1 MFSSASRRDF
11 LRYSAAAAGTMVVG
25 NHFAWALEAPAPKM
39 VITRWTG
46 PMPQSPSEFQQAVV
60 KLTEQT
66 VQAMGG
72 ISRFVKR
79 GDVVWIKPNIGWD
92 RTPELG
98 ANTNPDLVAALV
110 RLCYD
115 AGAKK
120 VKVGDNPCDLPAK
133 AYASSGI
140 ADAAK
145 QAGAEVIFL
154 DRERFRETDIK
165 GERVKSI
172 PVYPELVESD
182 VVINVPIA
190 KHHVLAT
197 VTLCM
202 KNYMGVIENRRLFH
216 QDIPTCL
223 ADITR
228 FMRPSFCILDCTR
241 IMLNHGPKGGN
252 LEDVQVKLTLAAGT
266 DIVALD
272 AFGAEILGRKPDQI
286 PSIVKGQQA
295 GLGTMDYRSL
305 QPKEIALS

>member
-1 MFSSASRRDF
+1 MLHAVSRRDF
-11 LRYSAAAAGTMVVG
+11 LYYGAATAGTMALG
-25 NHFAWALEAPAPKM
+25 NRFGWALENAAPKM

-92 RTPELG
+92 RTPELA
-98 ANTNPDLVAALV
+98 ANTNPDLVATLV

-133 AYASSGI
+133 SYASSGI

-145 QAGAEVIFL
+145 KAGAEVIFL

-172 PVYPELVESD
+172 PVYPEIVESD

-228 FMRPSFCILDCTR
+228 FMRPTFCILDCTR
-241 IMLNHGPKGGN
+241 IMVNHGPKGGN
-252 LEDVQVKLTLAAGT
+252 LADVQVKLTVAAGT

-272 AFGAEILGRKPDQI
+272 AFGAEILGRQPSQI
-286 PSIVKGQQA
+286 GSIVKGQQA

>member
-1 MFSSASRRDF
+1 MVFSTSRRDF
-11 LRYSAAAAGTMVVG
+11 LRYSAAVTGAMTLG
-25 NHFAWALEAPAPKM
+25 NQLTWAVEAVPPKM
-39 VITRWTG
+39 VITRWNG
-46 PMPQSPSEFQQAVV
+46 RMPQSASEFQQAVV

-92 RTPELG
+92 RTPELA
-98 ANTNPDLVAALV
+98 ANTNPDVVATLV
-110 RLCYD
+110 RLCYE

-120 VKVGDNPCDLPAK
+120 VKVGDNPCDLPPK
-133 AYASSGI
+133 TYASSGI

-145 QAGAEVIFL
+145 QAGAEVVFL

-197 VTLCM
+197 VTVCM

-228 FMRPSFCILDCTR
+228 FMRPTFCILDCTR
-241 IMLNHGPKGGN
+241 ILLNHGPKGGN
-252 LEDVQVKLTLAAGT
+252 PDDVAVKLTIAAGT

-272 AFGAEILGRKPDQI
+272 AFGAEILGRKPDRI
-286 PSIVKGQQA
+286 GSIVKGQQA
-295 GLGTMDYRSL
+295 GLGTLDYRSL

>member
-1 MFSSASRRDF
+1 MLSSASRRDF
-11 LRYSAAAAGTMVVG
+11 LRYSAATAGTMVMG
-25 NHFAWALEAPAPKM
+25 NRFAWAFESPAPKM

-46 PMPQSPSEFQQAVV
+46 PMPQSSSDFQQAVV

-92 RTPELG
+92 RTPELA
-98 ANTNPDLVAALV
+98 ANTNPDLVATLV

-172 PVYPELVESD
+172 PVFPELVESD

-228 FMRPSFCILDCTR
+228 FMRPTFCILDCTR

-286 PSIVKGQQA
+286 GSVVKGQQA

>member
-1 MFSSASRRDF
+1 MLHAVSRRDF
-11 LRYSAAAAGTMVVG
+11 LYYGAAAAGTMALG
-25 NHFAWALEAPAPKM
+25 NRFGWALEEAAPKM
-39 VITRWTG
+39 VIARWTG
-46 PMPQSPSEFQQAVV
+46 PMPQSPSEFQQAVI

-92 RTPELG
+92 RTPELA
-98 ANTNPDLVAALV
+98 ANTNPDLVATLV

-115 AGAKK
+115 AGAKR

-145 QAGAEVIFL
+145 KAGAEVIFL

-172 PVYPELVESD
+172 PVYPEIVESD

-228 FMRPSFCILDCTR
+228 FMRPNFCILDCTR
-241 IMLNHGPKGGN
+241 ILVNHGPKGGN
-252 LEDVQVKLTLAAGT
+252 PEDVQVKLTLAAGT

-272 AFGAEILGRKPDQI
+272 AFGAEILGRQPDQI
-286 PSIVKGQQA
+286 GSIVKGQQA

>member
-1 MFSSASRRDF
+1 MVFSTSRRDF
-11 LRYSAAAAGTMVVG
+11 LRYSAAVTGAVTLG
-25 NHFAWALEAPAPKM
+25 NQLTWAVEAVPPKM
-39 VITRWTG
+39 VITRWSG

-92 RTPELG
+92 RTPELA
-98 ANTNPDLVAALV
+98 ANTNPDLVATLV
-110 RLCYD
+110 RLCYE

-145 QAGAEVIFL
+145 QAGAEVVFL

-172 PVYPELVESD
+172 PVLSGTCRKRRCDQRPDCQTPCAGHGDLVYEELHGRDRESSPLPSGHPYVPGRHHAVYAADVLYSRLHADPVESW
-182 VVINVPIA
+182 A
-190 KHHVLAT
+190 K
-197 VTLCM
+197 
-202 KNYMGVIENRRLFH
+202 
-216 QDIPTCL
+216 
-223 ADITR
+223 
-228 FMRPSFCILDCTR
+228 
-241 IMLNHGPKGGN
+241 
-252 LEDVQVKLTLAAGT
+252 
-266 DIVALD
+266 
-272 AFGAEILGRKPDQI
+272 GR
-286 PSIVKGQQA
+286 
-295 GLGTMDYRSL
+295 
-305 QPKEIALS
+305 